1 MQDLWLGHLIFIL
14 KALQSH
20 CRVFSKGTVWLAN
33 HFGRKYAGNAMKEIP
48 PEAMDK
54 LFVEFRRI
62 KKHYGRWDLVEIQ
75 GSDGKQVSI
84 TL

>member
-1 MQDLWLGHLIFIL
+1 MRIQVKADGRRIRLFLPTNLI
-14 KALQSH
+14 
-20 CRVFSKGTVWLAN
+20 FSKGTVWLAN

-54 LFVEFRRI
+54 LFAEFRRI